1 MKQTLRGGPWWV
13 CAQLLTTAWVILFAA
28 LTARGQD
35 PAHPLKPA
43 DRSSP
48 RATLMTFLESTDA
61 AAAYM
66 GRDFLPSPSRAKNNH
81 LMSLCEPAVQ
91 CLDLSEVA
99 PAVRFKTGLSALTR
113 LYETLSRIEL
123 PPLNEIPDADQMAR
137 LTGANSARWVIPN
150 TQIALVRAESGP
162 NKGEFL
168 FSPETVAKADDFYQR
183 VRGLAYTRAVPLEN
197 VHEILAEN
205 GGWMIRSSWV
215 KAMPEWLRS
224 QVAGQAG
231 WKWIAFGLILVF
243 FALFLRSAFLLSRR
257 GNSDHP
263 FQQALAQVALPAYI
277 LLAAP
282 VVAYLALIQLDLRGS
297 VATNIESAVT
307 MAQYLAGA
315 WISWRFAPVIAE
327 AVIASPHIAPKGID
341 AHLIR
346 AFTRLLGMI
355 VAAALLASGADR
367 LGLPVY
373 GIIAGL
379 GVGGLAIA
387 LAAQPTI
394 ENLIGGMSLFAD
406 KSIRVGDFCKCG
418 TDEGTVEAIGIRST
432 RIRGIDRTVTTIPN
446 AVISKLSVVNFGRRD
461 QTPIQAAIGVR
472 YETSPEQLRYLLL
485 KIREMLIGHPRINP
499 DSARARFIGFGNCS
513 LDIEVFAYV
522 ETRAGRSFSASGKTF
537 CCGSW
542 KSWMRVAPVSPFLRR
557 PFISVAT
564 TDWTPTGPKLPKP
577 RCVSGGMKAVCYS
590 RISRRSRQSRFADPL
605 SMRRRIPRRT

>member
-1 MKQTLRGGPWWV
+1 
-13 CAQLLTTAWVILFAA
+13 
-28 LTARGQD
+28 
-35 PAHPLKPA
+35 
-43 DRSSP
+43 
-48 RATLMTFLESTDA
+48 
-61 AAAYM
+61 
-66 GRDFLPSPSRAKNNH
+66 
-81 LMSLCEPAVQ
+81 
-91 CLDLSEVA
+91 
-99 PAVRFKTGLSALTR
+99 
-113 LYETLSRIEL
+113 
-123 PPLNEIPDADQMAR
+123 
-137 LTGANSARWVIPN
+137 
-150 TQIALVRAESGP
+150 
-162 NKGEFL
+162 
-168 FSPETVAKADDFYQR
+168 
-183 VRGLAYTRAVPLEN
+183 
-197 VHEILAEN
+197 
-205 GGWMIRSSWV
+205 
-215 KAMPEWLRS
+215 
-224 QVAGQAG
+224 
-231 WKWIAFGLILVF
+231 
-243 FALFLRSAFLLSRR
+243 
-257 GNSDHP
+257 
-263 FQQALAQVALPAYI
+263 
-277 LLAAP
+277 
-282 VVAYLALIQLDLRGS
+282 
-297 VATNIESAVT
+297 
-307 MAQYLAGA
+307 
-315 WISWRFAPVIAE
+315 
-327 AVIASPHIAPKGID
+327 
-341 AHLIR
+341 
-346 AFTRLLGMI
+346 
-355 VAAALLASGADR
+355 
-367 LGLPVY
+367 
-373 GIIAGL
+373 L
-379 GVGGLAIA
+379 GVGGLASA

-432 RIRGIDRTVTTIPN
+432 RIRGIDRIVTTIPN